1 MPRLWALL
9 GLFDA
14 LGEAMSHECGEQPHL
29 NWTSVREDLITYSTL
44 SEPVMRSRRC
54 FGDTGI
60 WSYCGIAAMNIL
72 QMQPGLLSNSQSM
85 LSKANWENPCK
96 IGQVATNLFAMSFL
110 TPGERYGMLWVAG
123 DRLEKLSLNFQSL
136 LTSGWPMFGL
146 LSRLA
151 EVIQLSNQARPVDAC
166 AGAACE
172 QLAQL
177 RLELRRRVAERGL
190 APEALA
196 RRVLAAVERVAQA
209 KGGSAGS
216 FAAAAAWAALAEAA
230 QMRSD
235 SGASAAYVARAE
247 SALRAVQ
254 SNYTLLDWLSSQ
266 WPTFRIMHRMQ
277 FDLLP
282 REAAVEGGFWMQQ
295 DLVPR
300 DPAGRP
306 MRFVFNAGFF
316 RPDALYIDVAA
327 DIVSTD
333 MLRTLPAFFGIHMA
347 KPGQR
352 WNLGLAYTSNDYADL
367 IPSKDLWRLQAGS
380 QKLLFMPELNELLGE
395 KDQQCRAYY
404 DALQTWRVSKDL
416 ADQVGGMPP
425 CFDMPTAADELRAFA
440 DTVKD
445 QHVAF
450 VRKPEGAWGGRGIE
464 IRFRVEDVL
473 GDSKAEVSSCEFVPL
488 EDAQCLGLVA
498 AAGHAETAE
507 ACSEICCAMSRQCE
521 AWNWREV
528 EGCWVGIPRLCTQ
541 SNPMFLGGWRGGRR
555 LRDATPSAKQ
565 RAVVQQYVLDPVL
578 YQLEGVWPPV
588 TVKTDIRIYGT
599 VVSMDPF
606 RFYISEYGY
615 FRSGFL
621 EKNYSAQSDEDF
633 QDLLMHVTHHIP
645 KIEAGSYQ
653 CPTAPSWDHPEG
665 AEHDA
670 GSGGS
675 LHKWFRIAKEQ
686 NGLDPSVVWKNI
698 KLALAIFLL
707 GARHKLDCVA
717 NAVPYACG
725 SLGFHFFA
733 DLVVDRKG
741 RAWLMEIHPTLAVKS
756 PGLGD
761 PEAGW
766 VEVLTRSTRQG
777 TLGSLAMSFLGWADA
792 PYRQWVESILREK
805 LLSQPRWR
813 REVQGLA
820 RRLLRRRVLMPGWSG
835 EAASVAGLLSKV
847 LVEEHL
853 SCRVAVV
860 QVLPAMWGE
869 VAELIARNQG
879 DPFAGLRSVYRL
891 LRAARPLLAREGP
904 APGDLRPR
912 QCEAVDFNMGTRWDQ
927 ATWHFSK
934 KLGGRLAPYGKP
946 PAADRPWERASRR
959 FK

>member
-1 MPRLWALL
+1 M
-9 GLFDA
+9 G
-14 LGEAMSHECGEQPHL
+14 
-29 NWTSVREDLITYSTL
+29 
-44 SEPVMRSRRC
+44 
-54 FGDTGI
+54 
-60 WSYCGIAAMNIL
+60 
-72 QMQPGLLSNSQSM
+72 
-85 LSKANWENPCK
+85 
-96 IGQVATNLFAMSFL
+96 
-110 TPGERYGMLWVAG
+110 
-123 DRLEKLSLNFQSL
+123 
-136 LTSGWPMFGL
+136 
-146 LSRLA
+146 
-151 EVIQLSNQARPVDAC
+151 
-166 AGAACE
+166 
-172 QLAQL
+172 
-177 RLELRRRVAERGL
+177 
-190 APEALA
+190 
-196 RRVLAAVERVAQA
+196 
-209 KGGSAGS
+209 
-216 FAAAAAWAALAEAA
+216 
-230 QMRSD
+230 
-235 SGASAAYVARAE
+235 
-247 SALRAVQ
+247 AVQ

-367 IPSKDLWRLQAGS
+367 IPSKELWRLQAGS

-498 AAGHAETAE
+498 AEGHAETAE
-507 ACSEICCAMSRQCE
+507 AAGSVTRRPLPSSRSELD
-521 AWNWREV
+521 
-528 EGCWVGIPRLCTQ
+528 GRL
-541 SNPMFLGGWRGGRR
+541 SGGWTDARGNLLPRHH
-555 LRDATPSAKQ
+555 A
-565 RAVVQQYVLDPVL
+565 
-578 YQLEGVWPPV
+578 QLPALH
-588 TVKTDIRIYGT
+588 
-599 VVSMDPF
+599 
-606 RFYISEYGY
+606 EYAAME
-615 FRSGFL
+615 
-621 EKNYSAQSDEDF
+621 EKPDWS
-633 QDLLMHVTHHIP
+633 QD
-645 KIEAGSYQ
+645 Q
-653 CPTAPSWDHPEG
+653 
-665 AEHDA
+665 
-670 GSGGS
+670 
-675 LHKWFRIAKEQ
+675 
-686 NGLDPSVVWKNI
+686 
-698 KLALAIFLL
+698 
-707 GARHKLDCVA
+707 
-717 NAVPYACG
+717 
-725 SLGFHFFA
+725 
-733 DLVVDRKG
+733 
-741 RAWLMEIHPTLAVKS
+741 
-756 PGLGD
+756 
-761 PEAGW
+761 
-766 VEVLTRSTRQG
+766 
-777 TLGSLAMSFLGWADA
+777 
-792 PYRQWVESILREK
+792 ESILREK
-805 LLSQPRWR
+805 LLSRPRWR

-927 ATWHFSK
+927 
-934 KLGGRLAPYGKP
+934 
-946 PAADRPWERASRR
+946 PWERASRR